1 MRRSTAICWANE
13 LVYAA
18 VILLLAALGA
28 RPAAAQ
34 GLGYAAVS
42 ISPSTLKCSEE
53 KGTTTEA
60 SVEGAAVH
68 YCQVMGPNDCKVY
81 GVMNACVAVAT
92 QPNPVPNHFGVGSG
106 ATREAAAAQAL
117 AACAKAGGVNCV
129 VQFSPCSGDNPIW
142 SGSPLPL
149 PPGGKA
155 GSVDPAL
162 VGLWKLNVNS
172 GIWVWQIAADGTY
185 TMHSEAQDNT
195 RANDG
200 TFSASNGKYTLHAI
214 MMDWDDLGTYTMQG
228 PAAVSMTGKLGTG
241 TWVRIASDP
250 GYSGAASMPAPG
262 ITIRR

>member
-1 MRRSTAICWANE
+1 MRRSTAICWASE

-155 GSVDPAL
+155 ARSILRWWAFGSSTSTPA
-162 VGLWKLNVNS
+162 S
-172 GIWVWQIAADGTY
+172 GYGRSQPMELTPCTARPRIIHG
-185 TMHSEAQDNT
+185 
-195 RANDG
+195 R
-200 TFSASNGKYTLHAI
+200 
-214 MMDWDDLGTYTMQG
+214 
-228 PAAVSMTGKLGTG
+228 MTGRLAQVTES
-241 TWVRIASDP
+241 TRCTPS
-250 GYSGAASMPAPG
+250 
-262 ITIRR
+262 